1 MVEGGGVHV
10 FGEAGGGGDEFVA
23 AEAHFEDGDD
33 FALRAVEDVG
43 VVGFV
48 AGGAGLFV
56 LGSGEGVEQGGDL
69 GGAEFDAFGVHD
81 TAVHAAVNEEG
92 TFFLSGVVVAVGAD
106 FSEGFAGPFD
116 NGARGWR
123 GRCTDSEV
131 GDGAASG
138 DEGGEGKRG

>member
-10 FGEAGGGGDEFVA
+10 FGEVGGGGDEFVA
-23 AEAHFEDGDD
+23 AEAHLEEGDD
-33 FALRAVEDVG
+33 FATGSVEDEG

-56 LGSGEGVEQGGDL
+56 LGGGEGRDESGDL

-81 TAVHAAVNEEG
+81 TTVHAAVDEEG
-92 TFFLSGVVVAVGAD
+92 TFFLSGVVVTIGAD
-106 FSEGFAGPFD
+106 LGEGFAGPFD

-138 DEGGEGKRG
+138 DEGGEGNRG